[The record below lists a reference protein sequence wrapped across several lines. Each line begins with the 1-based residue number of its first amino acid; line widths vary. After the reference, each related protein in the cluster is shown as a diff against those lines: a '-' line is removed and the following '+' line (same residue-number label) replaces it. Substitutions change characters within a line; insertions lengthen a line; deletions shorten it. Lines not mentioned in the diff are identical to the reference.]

1 MQNEAKARTVA
12 NRLLAKLANYHQFIP
27 TTEIDAALTAAGFNA
42 MEDAIYC
49 GREGSVHE
57 QVGDKTWISMTWYKM
72 ESGMYE
78 IVAYVS

>member
-1 MQNEAKARTVA
+1 MLNESKARKVA
-12 NRLLAKLANYHQFIP
+12 NKLLASLANYHQFIP
-27 TTEIDAALTAAGFNA
+27 TTDIDNALTAAGFRT
-42 MEDAIYC
+42 MEDGIYC

-57 QVGDKTWISMTWYKM
+57 QVGDRTWISLTWYKM